1 MTATPETI
9 EQTIA
14 AARAAS
20 VGKATSITA
29 IDVSQRL
36 VITDVFLV
44 VSGSSERQ
52 VRALV
57 DEIEEGMYKIGVKRL
72 RREGLEGEAHWVLLD
87 FGNLMVHV
95 QQDEDREFYALERL
109 WGDCPVIEL
118 PEDVTV
124 EEGPRSSL
132 ADYFAPADDDL
143 AARAARSADDAG
155 DDEDDSDAEDG
166 GAPAAADEA

>member
-9 EQTIA
+9 DQTIA

-20 VGKATSITA
+20 AGKATSITA

-36 VITDVFLV
+36 VITDAFLV

-57 DEIEEGMYKIGVKRL
+57 DDIEEAMYKIGVKRL
-72 RREGLEGEAHWVLLD
+72 RREGLDGQAHWVLLD

-109 WGDCPVIEL
+109 WGDCPLIEL

-124 EEGPRSSL
+124 GEGPRASL
-132 ADYFAPADDDL
+132 ADYFAPADTP
-143 AARAARSADDAG
+143 
-155 DDEDDSDAEDG
+155 E
-166 GAPAAADEA
+166 ADEA